1 MTSSAPAPD
10 VSATGAGP
18 LGHDV
23 SIGSKLMFLI
33 GHQLRMRLRATLG
46 WGLALGL
53 YTAAMVAIF
62 PSFSDLENLSAAI
75 PEGMREGLGI
85 TDIGTIEGFLAAEA
99 FSIVTPLALAFF
111 PMLALSAVIAGAEER
126 GTIDVLFSNPLPRWL
141 VVVGSFVAVAISLL
155 AVVVIIGVLMWGTAL
170 LVDVDLALADAAAAV
185 LNVWPLCMF
194 FGGLALLCSAI
205 FHRRLFG
212 IAIPGLLLL
221 AMYLLDVIGNLSED
235 LEDARPLS
243 VFHHYG
249 SAIEE
254 GIDWG
259 GFAGI
264 SGVAVLFMILAV
276 AAFHR
281 RDIYT

>member
-1 MTSSAPAPD
+1 MSTPPA
-10 VSATGAGP
+10 ATAGAEP

-23 SIGSKLMFLI
+23 PSASKLVSLI
-33 GHQLRMRLRATLG
+33 AHQLRLRTRATIG

-53 YTAAMVAIF
+53 YSAAMVAIF
-62 PSFSDLENLSAAI
+62 PSFSDLGNLNAAI

-99 FSIVTPLALAFF
+99 FSIVTPLALAFY
-111 PMLALSAVIAGAEER
+111 PMLALSATIAGAEER

-141 VVVGSFVAVAISLL
+141 VVVGSFVAMAISLL
-155 AVVVIIGVLMWGTAL
+155 AVVVIIGVLMWGTAP
-170 LVDVDLALADAAAAV
+170 LVDVDLAFADAAAAV
-185 LNVWPLCMF
+185 LNLWPLCMF

-212 IAIPGLLLL
+212 IAIPGVVLL
-221 AMYLLDVIGNLSED
+221 AMYLLNVLGNLSED
-235 LEDARPLS
+235 VQDARWLS
-243 VFHHYG
+243 VFHYYG
-249 SAIEE
+249 SAIED
-254 GIDWG
+254 GIDWS
-259 GFAGI
+259 GFAGV
-264 SGVAVLFMILAV
+264 SGVAVLFVILAV

>member
-1 MTSSAPAPD
+1 MSASTPTSQT
-10 VSATGAGP
+10 TGAGAEP
-18 LGHDV
+18 LGRKV
-23 SIGSKLMFLI
+23 PTTTKLLFLI
-33 GHQLRMRLRATLG
+33 GHQLQLQVRSILG
-46 WGLALGL
+46 WGLALGI
-53 YTAAMVAIF
+53 YIAAMVAIF
-62 PSFSDLENLSAAI
+62 PSFADLDSFTDVL
-75 PEGMREGLGI
+75 PEAMREGFGI
-85 TDIGTIEGFLAAEA
+85 TNMGTIEGFLAAEA
-99 FSIVTPLALAFF
+99 FGIVAPLALSFF
-111 PMLALSAVIAGAEER
+111 PILALSAVIAGAEER

-141 VVVGSFVAVAISLL
+141 VVVGSFVVVAISLL
-155 AVVVIIGVLMWGTAL
+155 AVVVIIGLLMWGTAL

-185 LNVWPLCMF
+185 LNLWPLCMF
-194 FGGLALLCSAI
+194 FGSLALLCSAI

-212 IAIPGLLLL
+212 IAIPGVVLL

-249 SAIEE
+249 SAIED
-254 GIDWG
+254 GIDWS

-264 SGVAVLFMILAV
+264 TGVAVLFMILAV

>member
-1 MTSSAPAPD
+1 MSTANREAPG
-10 VSATGAGP
+10 TGAAP
-18 LGHDV
+18 LGRQV
-23 SIGSKLMFLI
+23 PAAAKLVHFI
-33 GHQLRMRLRATLG
+33 GHQLQLQVRAVIG
-46 WGLALGL
+46 WSLALGL

-62 PSFSDLENLSAAI
+62 PSFSDLENLTAAI

-85 TDIGTIEGFLAAEA
+85 TDIGTIEGFLSAEA

-111 PMLALSAVIAGAEER
+111 PMLSLSAVIAGAEER

-141 VVVGSFVAVAISLL
+141 VVVGSFLAVAISLL
-155 AVVVIIGVLMWGTAL
+155 AVVVIIGLLMWSTAL
-170 LVDVDLALADAAAAV
+170 LVGVDLDFSDAAAAV
-185 LNVWPLCMF
+185 LNLWPLCMF
-194 FGGLALLCSAI
+194 FGSLALLCSAI

-212 IAIPGLLLL
+212 IAIPGVLLLG
-221 AMYLLDVIGNLSED
+221 MYLLDVIGNLSED
-235 LEDARPLS
+235 LEDARVLS

-254 GIDWG
+254 GIDG
-259 GFAGI
+259 SGFAGI
-264 SGVAVLFMILAV
+264 TCFAVLFVILAV